1 LFPCEGF
8 SQSTSL
14 LGARRTGFSASE
26 LFLITFSYS
35 LVSWFSCLRC
45 CQPASPAHSGLP
57 LVAVAHGFPWLGQYY
72 PTVRLLPES
81 HVYLSRRAVRTHLG
95 ATGWIPNAFAPILRA
110 RPFPVFGRTVHHGLA
125 PFDYGPAV
133 LRMPFGF
140 RLAAD
145 TLPSGWVR
153 PRSLSRS
160 PDLGIS
166 STVRSLF
173 PKLCLLQFLPY
184 PMTPASEL
192 LHPLLDTTPGSR
204 GVRDFHP
211 SDSRAVGRT
220 LWRL

>member
-1 LFPCEGF
+1 MAWSVLSGCPTPRRASLPISPFPAYRSAFPPAMGG
-8 SQSTSL
+8 T
-14 LGARRTGFSASE
+14 RRG
-26 LFLITFSYS
+26 
-35 LVSWFSCLRC
+35 
-45 CQPASPAHSGLP
+45 
-57 LVAVAHGFPWLGQYY
+57 
-72 PTVRLLPES
+72 LPES
-81 HVYLSRRAVRTHLG
+81 HVYLSRRAVRTHPG

-110 RPFPVFGRTVHHGLA
+110 RPFPVFGRPVHHGLA

-184 PMTPASEL
+184 PVTPASEL